1 MEIESFFPGRI
12 RVRSELFTKPGAM
25 ERIRQE
31 IDGMDGIRDLA
42 LNPRTGSLTVL
53 YDSSIIDTDTLLR
66 AKDRLEQL
74 ESHLAG

>member
-12 RVRSELFTKPGAM
+12 RVRSQLFTKPGAL
-25 ERIRQE
+25 ERIQE
-31 IDGMDGIRDLA
+31 EINGMDGIRDLN

-53 YDSSIIDTDTLLR
+53 YDSSIIDMDTLHR